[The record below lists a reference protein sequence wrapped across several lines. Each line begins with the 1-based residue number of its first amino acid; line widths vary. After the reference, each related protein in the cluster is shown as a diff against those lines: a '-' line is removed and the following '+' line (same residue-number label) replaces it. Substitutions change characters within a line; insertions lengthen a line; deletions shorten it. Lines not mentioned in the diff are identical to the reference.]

1 MNHPIEVNHLS
12 FSYDQST
19 DVVKDV
25 SFRVE
30 AGSYTT
36 LIGHNGSGKS
46 TIAKLLIGLLDKKS
60 GSIRI
65 EGEELSL
72 ENLSDIRKKI
82 GIVFQNPDNQFIGA
96 TVRDD
101 IAFGLEN
108 HQVDPNDMDAI
119 IHTYASQVG
128 MCDYLE
134 HEPTRLSGGQKQR
147 VAIAGVLAMKPDLLI
162 LDEATS
168 MLDPEGK
175 DEINA
180 LVQRLHSENNMTL
193 LSITH
198 DVEEVLKSDHVI
210 VMNDGRIVM
219 DGKPSDIMIQEK
231 RLVDLK
237 LDSPASVKLASA
249 LKKQGIVIKDPTN
262 REGMVAELCQLR
274 LKK

>member
-119 IHTYASQVG
+119 IHTYGSQVG

-147 VAIAGVLAMKPDLLI
+147 VAIAGVLAMRPDLLI

-210 VMNDGRIVM
+210 VMNDGRIVL

-249 LKKQGIVIKDPTN
+249 LKKQGIAIKDPTD